1 MENWENFLSPYKQAV
16 SELELKL
23 NNLKDQLSYINNHG
37 PIEFI
42 TGRVKTRESITE
54 KMQRRHI
61 LKENIATDMEDI
73 AAVRI
78 MCEFVDDIY
87 NVVEI
92 LRQRHDMQII
102 EERDYIAHKKPSGYR
117 SYHII
122 INYPVEL
129 VTGTHYIKAEIQIRT
144 LAMNFWATIEH
155 SLNYKY
161 KGNFPPEIAKRLQ
174 KTAEAAFLLDTEMSN
189 IHDDI
194 KEAERLFAQRKHVS
208 ISQKEKRDG
217 KAK

>member
-1 MENWENFLSPYKQAV
+1 MDNWEEFLAPYKQAV
-16 SELELKL
+16 SELKLKL
-23 NNLKDQLSYINNHG
+23 NTLKSQLSYGNNHG
-37 PIEFI
+37 PIEFV
-42 TGRVKTRESITE
+42 TGRVKTKESILE
-54 KMQRRHI
+54 KMHRRHI
-61 LKENIATDMEDI
+61 APENLGVDMEDI

-87 NVVEI
+87 EI
-92 LRQRHDMQII
+92 VGLLRKRHDMQII

-117 SYHII
+117 SYHVI

-129 VTGTHYIKAEIQIRT
+129 VDGTKNLKAEIQIRT

-161 KGNFPPEIAKRLQ
+161 KGDFPPEIEERLR

-194 KEAERLFAQRKHVS
+194 KEAEELFAKRVQVNQN
-208 ISQKEKRDG
+208 IKEDK
-217 KAK
+217 K

>member
-1 MENWENFLSPYKQAV
+1 MDNWEEFLAPYKQVV
-16 SELELKL
+16 SELKLKL
-23 NNLKDQLSYINNHG
+23 NTLKSQLSYGNNHG
-37 PIEFI
+37 PIEFV
-42 TGRVKTRESITE
+42 TGRVKTKESILE
-54 KMQRRHI
+54 KMHRRHI
-61 LKENIATDMEDI
+61 APENLGVDMEDI

-87 NVVEI
+87 EI
-92 LRQRHDMQII
+92 VGLLRKRHDMQII

-117 SYHII
+117 SYHVI

-129 VTGTHYIKAEIQIRT
+129 VDGTKNLKAEIQIRT

-161 KGNFPPEIAKRLQ
+161 KGNFPPEIEERLR

-194 KEAERLFAQRKHVS
+194 KEAEELFAKRMQVNQN
-208 ISQKEKRDG
+208 IKEDK
-217 KAK
+217 K

>member
-1 MENWENFLSPYKQAV
+1 MDNWEEFLAPYKQVV
-16 SELELKL
+16 SELKLKL
-23 NNLKDQLSYINNHG
+23 NTLKSQLSYGNNHG
-37 PIEFI
+37 PIEFV
-42 TGRVKTRESITE
+42 TGRVKTKESILE
-54 KMQRRHI
+54 KMHRRHI
-61 LKENIATDMEDI
+61 APENLGVDMEDI

-87 NVVEI
+87 EI
-92 LRQRHDMQII
+92 VGLLRKRHDMQII

-117 SYHII
+117 SYHVI

-129 VTGTHYIKAEIQIRT
+129 VDGTKNLKAEIQIRT

-161 KGNFPPEIAKRLQ
+161 KGNFPPEIEERLR

-194 KEAERLFAQRKHVS
+194 KEAEELFAKRMQVDQN
-208 ISQKEKRDG
+208 IKEDK
-217 KAK
+217 K